1 MDYLKKFGL
10 SDTDIEEISNNLT
23 EDEYQTIEFYKSR
36 VSKDIDYLKEL
47 GITDIKGIF
56 MNCAYIFNYFASE
69 LKEAIEKC
77 EVPNIIELLR
87 EDVSNFELV

>member
-1 MDYLKKFGL
+1 
-10 SDTDIEEISNNLT
+10 
-23 EDEYQTIEFYKSR
+23 
-36 VSKDIDYLKEL
+36 
-47 GITDIKGIF
+47 

-87 EDVSNFELV
+87 EDVSNFELI